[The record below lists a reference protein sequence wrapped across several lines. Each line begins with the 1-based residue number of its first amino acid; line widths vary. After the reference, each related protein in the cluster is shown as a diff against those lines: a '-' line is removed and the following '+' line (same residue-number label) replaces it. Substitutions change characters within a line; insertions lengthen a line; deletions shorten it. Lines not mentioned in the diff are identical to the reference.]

1 MGKDTKKQKQKSKD
15 EPSDEPVVLQSD
27 GAHGEEDEGNAMSPK
42 GDVEKV
48 SVETDK
54 QKKIR
59 LGVQIPTQAT
69 RPLKKEAKKVVVVA
83 KMTDEE
89 MEKHEGTYFQDD
101 PKKYTIY
108 DEDVDIYAKESED
121 GEEKLIGKLRKNVLD
136 KELVNVGWD
145 NFYITAA
152 PSRNRGAAAGPIDTK
167 SKYWQKRKPTEIT
180 KWSARYIQDGKVSKM
195 KVNNNV
201 FSSVLG
207 YFEKTP
213 FMKLPCRLTSYT
225 QKYFRYY
232 KHGIPFI
239 EELDRMF
246 KQLIPDRHKIQY
258 NAIHAKPMYQIA
270 DTAFSSLTVN
280 RNFRTA
286 LHKDAGDFAQGYG
299 NLSVIERGKYHGG
312 HTLFPRFGIG
322 FNVRTGD
329 FLAMDVHEWHC
340 NTEMYETAED
350 KKFNKTLPRVHLD
363 DPETG
368 TQGADKPYTRIS
380 FVCYMRMK
388 LKDCNEKETRKYYKS
403 IDYNNSRDS
412 SVRQFTRKKKRIEEQ
427 E

>member
-1 MGKDTKKQKQKSKD
+1 MRKDTKKHKD

-27 GAHGEEDEGNAMSPK
+27 GAHSEEDEGNAMTPK

-48 SVETDK
+48 DIETEK

-59 LGVQIPTQAT
+59 LGVQIPTQST
-69 RPLKKEAKKVVVVA
+69 RPLKKEAKKVIVIA

-89 MEKHEGTYFQDD
+89 MEKQEGTYFKDD
-101 PKKYTIY
+101 PKKFTIF
-108 DEDVDIYAKESED
+108 DEDVDVYAKETAD
-121 GEEKLIGKLRKNVLD
+121 GEEKLVAKLRKNVLD
-136 KELVNVGWD
+136 KDLVKVGWD

-167 SKYWQKRKPTEIT
+167 SKYWKKRKPTEIT

-246 KQLIPDRHKIQY
+246 KHLIPDRHKIQY
-258 NAIHAKPMYQIA
+258 NAIHAKPMYQVA
-270 DTAFSSLTVN
+270 DTAFSSLTIN

-312 HTLFPRFGIG
+312 HTLFPRFGVG

-350 KKFNKTLPRVHLD
+350 KQFNKTLPRVHLD

-388 LKDCNEKETRKYYKS
+388 LKDCKEAETRKYYKS

-412 SVRQFTRKKKRIEEQ
+412 SVRQFTRKKKRTEKQ